1 MAIVSITTTQ
11 NVTIDHNLAD
21 FRQRLMAYFIDL
33 LIIIAWIIVHS
44 IVRSFVFNDSGFA
57 DVYFYVVIISFFSF
71 YTLLMEYLMNGQT
84 PGKRMMNIRVIK
96 LNGKEPG
103 FIDYFIRWSLRFIEI
118 YLSSGVLASLMI
130 NTTVL
135 NQRLADIIAGTVV
148 VKIQE
153 TLTVTIDDL
162 LKISSQNNY
171 EPSYPEARIF
181 TEADMLTIKKL
192 VDRYLLFDNEA
203 HRNLVTEAANNLSKK
218 MGVVMK
224 EKKPELFLKTLIK
237 DYVVLTR

>member
-84 PGKRMMNIRVIK
+84 PGKRLMNIRVIK